1 MTTTSK
7 KVLLLIKRATNCSC
21 GILSLNITPPLLK
34 DIFFFIY
41 RWHYIDSIVFLAD
54 NMDLADNTLF
64 LLITWYFR
72 NHIWNLKNHMWV
84 ARQARGAERRPER
97 VAKRRMVAGADL
109 RGPDGPPTSDFS
121 NSRYGFENIMLLSK
135 NLCYSAKSMLIC
147 QKQRC
152 YTYDSIVYAPFV
164 TLFTFLIIFIFWS

>member
-1 MTTTSK
+1 
-7 KVLLLIKRATNCSC
+7 
-21 GILSLNITPPLLK
+21 
-34 DIFFFIY
+34 
-41 RWHYIDSIVFLAD
+41 
-54 NMDLADNTLF
+54 
-64 LLITWYFR
+64 
-72 NHIWNLKNHMWV
+72 MWV

-121 NSRYGFENIMLLSK
+121 NSRYGFENIMLPSK

-152 YTYDSIVYAPFV
+152 YTYDSIVYAPFI
-164 TLFTFLIIFIFWS
+164 TLYTYVFIFMYITKAHLIFEHLHISGVVKFSEGLNCFNLYQ